1 MNQLWYK
8 YIYMEEMLG
17 NVAGAIQVLKLLRF
31 PSRMQETFEL
41 RLFWRSVTMAWW
53 TTTARAVLSISEKVY
68 ALKVTVGV
76 KLTVLNG
83 DNFGK
88 LAFKWSCELH
98 VTYFPSFLTDQ
109 VDGRF

>member
-41 RLFWRSVTMAWW
+41 RLFWRSVTMAW
-53 TTTARAVLSISEKVY
+53 
-68 ALKVTVGV
+68 
-76 KLTVLNG
+76 
-83 DNFGK
+83 
-88 LAFKWSCELH
+88 
-98 VTYFPSFLTDQ
+98 
-109 VDGRF
+109 